1 MKVSKKIREKRIDDI
16 QKLYNLI
23 IADNQNAKEELYKL
37 LKKEIKNNTNNAAKE
52 SINFIEEVLTKNLS
66 TTLSELKKIYSKSF
80 NSKKSIELTR
90 DFL

>member
-1 MKVSKKIREKRIDDI
+1 MKVSKKIREKRINDI

-80 NSKKSIELTR
+80 DSKKY
-90 DFL
+90 